1 MVDIEESMKQGK
13 TIFQPGLLAQAH
25 RGILYVDEI
34 NLLDDGVA
42 NLLLSVLAEG
52 ENVVER
58 EGITLKHPCKPLLIA
73 TFNPE
78 EGNLREHLLDRIAVT
93 LSADQMLTF
102 EDRVEAVSQAMNF
115 QNAAENSV
123 KSVEEATEGIK
134 TNIILVRESF
144 RGQIQGHRAELFAVK
159 AAKALAA
166 LDGRSKVNADDLKE
180 AVRLVI
186 VPRSDILQDAPPP
199 DEDDMQEPPPPPPPP
214 QDNAEDEDQD
224 EENEEENEED
234 EEEED
239 DIPDVPEEFIF
250 DAEGVILDKDVTQ
263 FAQQT
268 NRRGGRS
275 GRSKS
280 VIFSTDRGRYIKPI
294 LPKGKTIRLAV
305 DATLRAAAPYQSARR
320 ERDPNAEKKKV
331 YVEKGDMRAKKLA
344 RKSGALV
351 IFLVDASGSMALNR
365 MQGAKGAALSILE
378 SSYQSRDM
386 VS

>member
-1 MVDIEESMKQGK
+1 M
-13 TIFQPGLLAQAH
+13 
-25 RGILYVDEI
+25 
-34 NLLDDGVA
+34 
-42 NLLLSVLAEG
+42 
-52 ENVVER
+52 
-58 EGITLKHPCKPLLIA
+58 
-73 TFNPE
+73 
-78 EGNLREHLLDRIAVT
+78 
-93 LSADQMLTF
+93 
-102 EDRVEAVSQAMNF
+102 
-115 QNAAENSV
+115 
-123 KSVEEATEGIK
+123 
-134 TNIILVRESF
+134 RESI

-268 NRRGGRS
+268 NRQGGRS
-275 GRSKS
+275 GREKS
-280 VIFSTDRGRYIKPI
+280 GLKGCSQLGGR
-294 LPKGKTIRLAV
+294 
-305 DATLRAAAPYQSARR
+305 DATRGAGPVGYPCEALAHANHLRAGPQGHRHLSDNRTQRHVARCCRPGRRAAGAGARR
-320 ERDPNAEKKKV
+320 ARLGPARD
-331 YVEKGDMRAKKLA
+331 
-344 RKSGALV
+344 
-351 IFLVDASGSMALNR
+351 
-365 MQGAKGAALSILE
+365 
-378 SSYQSRDM
+378 
-386 VS
+386 